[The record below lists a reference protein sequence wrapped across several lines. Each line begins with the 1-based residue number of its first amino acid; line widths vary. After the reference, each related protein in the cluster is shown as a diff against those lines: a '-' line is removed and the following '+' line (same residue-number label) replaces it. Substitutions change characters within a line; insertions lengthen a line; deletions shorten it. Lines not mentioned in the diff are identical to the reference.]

1 MELLDP
7 VKETFRYVVICGTIF
22 QLVLC
27 LLCYKWRFLI
37 HSFIYVE
44 CIIRMCASFVPN
56 VYNEAHSNIDL
67 AMLATIFFLGFYTD
81 GIGQVIF
88 NTISCA
94 FVVFFDV
101 HVVYQKKLTFEA
113 FIMNVVVIAFV
124 FLAQITSIV
133 FFTYVQTL
141 HSKLEF

>member
-1 MELLDP
+1 M
-7 VKETFRYVVICGTIF
+7 RIC
-22 QLVLC
+22 
-27 LLCYKWRFLI
+27 
-37 HSFIYVE
+37 S
-44 CIIRMCASFVPN
+44 SFVPN
-56 VYNEAHSNIDL
+56 VYNEAHSNIDV

-88 NTISCA
+88 NTLSCA
-94 FVVFFDV
+94 FAVFFDV

-113 FIMNVVVIAFV
+113 FIMNVFLIIFI
-124 FLAQITSIV
+124 FLAQIVSIV